1 MRTYRASLVTVAPVP
16 SAFPPV
22 SVPEIAVVGRSNSGK
37 STLINTMVGQ
47 RHLARVSGRP
57 GKTRAI
63 IFFDVEEKFMLADL
77 PGYGFARAPKSE
89 QEDWRRLVGAYM
101 GRARPIAGVIALF
114 DIRRKPDD
122 LDFALVSMLNRH
134 RLAWR
139 AVWTKADKLKKAQLK
154 STASGLDDVLGCRET
169 GLVFSS
175 KTRLGRDD
183 LWRWIDSMVQKPQDT

>member
-1 MRTYRASLVTVAPVP
+1 MRTYRASLITVAPVP
-16 SAFPPV
+16 GAFPPN
-22 SVPEIAVVGRSNSGK
+22 SAPEIAVVGRSNSGK

-47 RHLARVSGRP
+47 KHLARVSGKP

-63 IFFDVEEKFMLADL
+63 IFFDVEERFILADL

-89 QEDWRRLVGAYM
+89 QQAWRGLVEAYM
-101 GRARPIAGVIALF
+101 GGGRPIAGVIALF

-122 LDFALVSMLNRH
+122 LDRALVSMLERYN
-134 RLAWR
+134 LSWR

-154 STASGLDDVLGCRET
+154 TTALKLDHALRCQEP

-175 KTRLGRDD
+175 KTRMGRDE
-183 LWRWIDSMVQKPQDT
+183 LWRWMDSMVEE